1 MELHGI
7 LSLTLD
13 DIVGSEEYAKGF
25 KDSDGSRSIVVCAR
39 RGEDGGEEEVDAI
52 LVCANHDCGVA
63 LSGDSGDD
71 TILSQGC
78 LKCSAKAPCLSAPE
92 SEIVFCTFWR
102 SHSEDWR
109 P

>member
-1 MELHGI
+1 VELHGI

-71 TILSQGC
+71 TILSPGM
-78 LKCSAKAPCLSAPE
+78 LE
-92 SEIVFCTFWR
+92 VFCKSTVLICAGV
-102 SHSEDWR
+102 
-109 P
+109 